1 MGNAVSTKWRVDIAE
16 TALAF
21 RRDVIGF
28 SAYVHRLFA
37 DIPMPFRDNCRRW
50 KPLDSAHFNVIDWCS
65 AIWLIRFIT
74 GVIWT
79 MGVLIGFMPL
89 HNVKN
94 TWKKRTLSARVL
106 YQYGRWKSSALKV
119 IGSSWL
125 RQCVTLLKENS
136 HRQAFALDGAPE
148 AKFTGSP
155 YEQARRLSR
164 NLSLTPSGYKPID
177 DENRF
182 A

>member
-1 MGNAVSTKWRVDIAE
+1 MGNAVLTKWRVDIAE

-21 RRDVIGF
+21 RRYVIGF
-28 SAYVHRLFA
+28 SPICHWLFG

-50 KPLDSAHFNVIDWCS
+50 KPLDSAHFNVIDWCT

-106 YQYGRWKSSALKV
+106 YQYGRWKGSALKL
-119 IGSSWL
+119 IGSSNTVNEKRLYQYWRL
-125 RQCVTLLKENS
+125 PDFWT
-136 HRQAFALDGAPE
+136 
-148 AKFTGSP
+148 SP
-155 YEQARRLSR
+155 ILIQPQLY
-164 NLSLTPSGYKPID
+164 TWV
-177 DENRF
+177 
-182 A
+182 